1 MLSDNK
7 IAEWRERL
15 ISMIVENYPNRWETY
30 KSVKEN
36 VTTVKY
42 GSGSVYLPRGYFCPS
57 RVLDTVIGNVTR
69 GRLLKTKPRTKIP
82 TYRYGFDKNGKLITA
97 ENCEEC
103 DLDLEITVT
112 NFDVSDFQKAF
123 PSFLDDAKNG
133 MLIPRE
139 YEFIKREN
147 GIEIGLNYHMH
158 DANNNSGSVVICE
171 NGYIKEYHYI
181 RNVVIKP
188 LNNHFWSEF
197 TSEEYE
203 YIDSHHVNVVMR
215 RLEEGF
221 GGVASF
227 GRFDGYKINNVVRYR
242 FELDDNGAAKKYT
255 LIESNGKVL
264 SQEKQDYY
272 TYEVYKPIDFRYEV

>member
-7 IAEWRERL
+7 ITEWRERL
-15 ISMIVENYPNRWETY
+15 ISMIIENYPNRWETF

-36 VTTVKY
+36 VTAVKY

-97 ENCEEC
+97 EEYDEWA
-103 DLDLEITVT
+103 DRIEDITSK
-112 NFDVSDFQKAF
+112 FDVSDYQKAF
-123 PSFLDDAKNG
+123 PSFLDEAKNG
-133 MLIPRE
+133 VLIPRE

-147 GIEIGLNYHMH
+147 GIEIGLRYQM
-158 DANNNSGSVVICE
+158 DCANSNSGSIAICE
-171 NGYIKEYHYI
+171 NGYLKKYFHLYNVTIKTVNIVWE
-181 RNVVIKP
+181 P
-188 LNNHFWSEF
+188 SF

-203 YIDSHHVNVVMR
+203 YIDSHHVDVVMR

>member
-1 MLSDNK
+1 MLSDSE
-7 IAEWRERL
+7 IREWRDRL
-15 ISMIVENYPNRWETY
+15 IALVVENYPNRWETF
-30 KSVKEN
+30 KSVKAN
-36 VTTVKY
+36 VATVKY

-97 ENCEEC
+97 EEYDEWA
-103 DLDLEITVT
+103 DRIEDITSK
-112 NFDVSDFQKAF
+112 FDVSDYQKAF
-123 PSFLDDAKNG
+123 PSFLDEAKNG
-133 MLIPRE
+133 VLIPRE

-147 GIEIGLNYHMH
+147 GIEIGLRYQM
-158 DANNNSGSVVICE
+158 DCANSNSGSVVICE
-171 NGYIKEYHYI
+171 NGYMKEYFY
-181 RNVVIKP
+181 VYGVMIKSFDDYYGP
-188 LNNHFWSEF
+188 EF

-203 YIDSHHVNVVMR
+203 YIDNHHVDVIMR
-215 RLEEGF
+215 RFKEGF
-221 GGVASF
+221 GRLAEF
-227 GRFDGYKINNVVRYR
+227 KINNVVRYR

-272 TYEVYKPIDFRYEV
+272 TYEVYKPIDFKYEV

>member
-7 IAEWRERL
+7 ITEWRERL
-15 ISMIVENYPNRWETY
+15 ISMIIENYPNRWETY

-36 VTTVKY
+36 VTAVKY

-103 DLDLEITVT
+103 DLDLDLEITVS

-123 PSFLDDAKNG
+123 PSFLDEAKNG

-158 DANNNSGSVVICE
+158 DANKNSGSVVICE
-171 NGYIKEYHYI
+171 NGYMKEYFRIYG
-181 RNVVIKP
+181 VMIKSFDDYYGP
-188 LNNHFWSEF
+188 EF

-203 YIDSHHVNVVMR
+203 YIDSHHVDVVMR
-215 RLEEGF
+215 MYKEGF
-221 GGVASF
+221 GRLAEF
-227 GRFDGYKINNVVRYR
+227 KINNVVRYR